1 MAKEKSSA
9 QKPKNQ
15 VNIKSTFRAS
25 ATVTF
30 VIQIA
35 AIIIMIGSLAAYL
48 IGYTVYDLPVELQIL
63 LLLVGSMITLM
74 VFLGAIGL
82 FIRFSRRVSDAV
94 VGHSI
99 TEVSL
104 DAPRVK
110 PVLVLY
116 GMLIALMGVTG
127 AYVWY
132 LVDQWILSIWAESL
146 NSISLRIFGL
156 ALGAFFVAMLI
167 QIIVA
172 MVGRSA
178 TKVIVRVLDAD
189 DSEFLD

>member
-1 MAKEKSSA
+1 
-9 QKPKNQ
+9 
-15 VNIKSTFRAS
+15 
-25 ATVTF
+25 
-30 VIQIA
+30 
-35 AIIIMIGSLAAYL
+35 
-48 IGYTVYDLPVELQIL
+48 
-63 LLLVGSMITLM
+63 
-74 VFLGAIGL
+74 
-82 FIRFSRRVSDAV
+82 
-94 VGHSI
+94 

>member
-1 MAKEKSSA
+1 MPGEKSSE
-9 QKPKNQ
+9 QEKTNQ
-15 VNIKSTFRAS
+15 INIQSTFRTS

-30 VIQIA
+30 VVQII

-48 IGYTVYDLPVELQIL
+48 IGYTVFDLPVDIQIL
-63 LLLVGSMITLM
+63 LLLIGSMITLM

-99 TEVSL
+99 TQVSL

-116 GMLIALMGVTG
+116 GMLIALMGITG
-127 AYVWY
+127 GYVWY
-132 LVDQWILSIWAESL
+132 LVDKRILSIWAASL
-146 NSISLRIFGL
+146 NSVSLRIFGL
-156 ALGAFFVAMLI
+156 ALGAFFVALLI

-172 MVGRSA
+172 LVGRSA

>member
-1 MAKEKSSA
+1 MAKEKSSE
-9 QKPKNQ
+9 QKPENQ

-30 VIQIA
+30 VVQIA

-48 IGYTVYDLPVELQIL
+48 IGYTVYDLPVDIQIL

-99 TEVSL
+99 TKVSL

-110 PVLVLY
+110 PILVLY

-127 AYVWY
+127 VYVWY
-132 LVDQWILSIWAESL
+132 LVDQRILSIWAESL

-172 MVGRSA
+172 MMGRSA

-189 DSEFLD
+189 DREFLD